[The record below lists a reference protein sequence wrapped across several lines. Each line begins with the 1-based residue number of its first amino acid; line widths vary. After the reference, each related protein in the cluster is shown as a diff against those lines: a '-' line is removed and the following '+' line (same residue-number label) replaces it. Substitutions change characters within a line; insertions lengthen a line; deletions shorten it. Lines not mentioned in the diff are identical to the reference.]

1 MNPLAKIGLTVVLMS
16 GLTACTSL
24 QYFETLTPGERAVM
38 VCERQGGIRRL
49 DADINRYG
57 RLIRSA
63 RQAIATGYRLDEVC
77 THREVEVGT
86 KTVCNTESTPTG
98 TQRVCSEE
106 RQFQRKRICS
116 NVRSRVDAATEQ
128 SNIRVWTQ
136 ELASSQS
143 QRTQRFQACFAEV
156 STLSAEEAYR
166 RY

>member
-1 MNPLAKIGLTVVLMS
+1 MNLLAKMVFIVALIS

-24 QYFETLTPGERAVM
+24 QDFEALTPGERAVM
-38 VCERQGGIRRL
+38 VCERQSSIRRL

-63 RQAIATGYRLDEVC
+63 RQAIAAGYRIDEVC
-77 THREVEVGT
+77 AHREVEVGT
-86 KTVCNTESTPTG
+86 KTVCKTESTPTG
-98 TQRVCSEE
+98 TQRVCSEK

>member
-1 MNPLAKIGLTVVLMS
+1 MHTTGKIGLSLALVGTLA
-16 GLTACTSL
+16 ACTSL
-24 QYFETLTPGERAVM
+24 EYFQTLTPGERAVM
-38 VCERQGGIRRL
+38 VCERQGSIRRM
-49 DADINRYG
+49 DADINRYS

-63 RQAIATGYRLDEVC
+63 REAIATGYRIDEVC
-77 THREVEVGT
+77 SYREVEVGT

-98 TQRVCSEE
+98 TRRVCSEE

-128 SNIRVWTQ
+128 SNIGVWTQ
-136 ELASSQS
+136 ERAHRQS
-143 QRTQRFQACFAEV
+143 QRTQLFQACFAEV